1 MSSSYIAHVPAGGS
15 LWSLGGEGEMTM
27 PTGNM
32 PDLFHTRGGEPR
44 KSTLRSRRKKAS
56 TSKTKEGENHH
67 TSDKSVEELTQLYK
81 LTGLQ
86 DASEV
91 NDGRPND
98 VMGLEEKLQGIY
110 QRIEK
115 WAMNMIS
122 MSRELDFR
130 LLALNAWVDCDQL
143 VATPMPAKELTACS
157 KRLFTEIIPSVKSK
171 GALLRLVCYAY
182 DPYMRPCSFTRLYN
196 LMITCEYYRDT
207 DLLQSEITS
216 AIAPTIRSM
225 VDGLALES
233 PSPYLPDHEMTVDL
247 ILDLKDMLQEQYNW
261 DPVEKAFSGPF
272 DLVRFSQELALA
284 SELFL
289 PHDVHLSIW
298 RQTEALD
305 GVNYFDQRTWPLPE
319 AVLQG
324 ASEQCIMRKI
334 VQESFTTSTRTI
346 EKNTWNERKEDEA
359 SDESEASSHIFD
371 SATEVSGCADIT
383 DSDWSIVNE

>member
-1 MSSSYIAHVPAGGS
+1 MSFSYTAYVPAGGS
-15 LWSLGGEGEMTM
+15 LWSLEGEGEMNM

-56 TSKTKEGENHH
+56 TSKTRERENHS
-67 TSDKSVEELTQLYK
+67 SDKSVVELTQLYM
-81 LTGLQ
+81 LTGLE

-91 NDGRPND
+91 NDGRSSE
-98 VMGLEEKLQGIY
+98 VMGLEDKLQGLY

-122 MSRELDFR
+122 ISRELDFR
-130 LLALNAWVDCDQL
+130 LLALNAWVDCEQL
-143 VATPMPAKELTACS
+143 VAKPMPAQELTACS

-171 GALLRLVCYAY
+171 GTLLRLVCYAY
-182 DPYMRPCSFTRLYN
+182 DPYMRPSSFTRLYN
-196 LMITCEYYRDT
+196 LMIMCEYYRDT

-216 AIAPTIRSM
+216 AITPTIRSM

-233 PSPYLPDHEMTVDL
+233 PSPYLPDHDMTVDL

-261 DPVEKAFSGPF
+261 DPVEKTFSGPF
-272 DLVRFSQELALA
+272 NLVRFSQELSLA

-298 RQTEALD
+298 RQTEALE
-305 GVNYFDQRTWPLPE
+305 GVHYFDQRTWPLPE

-324 ASEQCIMRKI
+324 ASEQCILRKI
-334 VQESFTTSTRTI
+334 VQDSFTTRTSKKTTRSD
-346 EKNTWNERKEDEA
+346 RKDDEA